1 MQNINSIERFLF
13 NGSIYLIEESS
24 PENKNYITNQP
35 YQYNTKKK
43 EDQSKTESEFEKEL
57 VLIPLKLL
65 CSIINLYFYSKNPKK
80 SYDTLKPFF
89 IKEVDHK
96 KMNKNFSRLSS
107 IKSQTSIFASE
118 SNFYIDNDIS
128 LDSQNAGNK
137 HFIPRNLE
145 DFILIKL
152 PQNEIYMTN
161 YDLDEGLIEYK
172 HKESGKN
179 FKFKFKHNSMKEKNY
194 IKILIIIEGYK
205 YSIKNT
211 LLVNPVM
218 EQKKRNMINNNMS
231 IRNKTLMTKRKN
243 SISKNVENVRQMSLE
258 MINTEF
264 IINFLDNLINNKF
277 KILIIDEAFFQE
289 EQNLLKIFTSFLL
302 EFKEIKIK
310 INLFE
315 EEDNNIDEE
324 NLIGGETV
332 NKETFASAFN
342 DRFNLDTHENKQ
354 QININNN
361 VKEKNIYSTNNKI
374 NENNYNNFQLII
386 IDASNTFMNN
396 KGFIKAILPLAQ
408 KSPFLEKLLLN
419 NNYLTDDIFIR
430 LNELSSNY
438 NIKIIDLSYNKIKGI
453 NLSSNLRLLITT
465 FFELELINL
474 KGNLVPS
481 SFLNRFNPIKFNN
494 LLINIR
500 KILNEGNEE
509 EKSEKIKLK
518 IDLRENM
525 IDKEKIGNQFYL
537 WQSELFE
544 EYLANKRKTA
554 NENLEEEIQENENII
569 KNSKE
574 KEKNE
579 NNNINNINNELDS
592 DFNEVLYNTE
602 NFILLLD
609 FPYKGPN
616 YLEENKV
623 NINITKA
630 QKKKKNEYK
639 IEINKLIL
647 KNNIDNKNLD
657 FSFSNNE
664 KGSLDYYR
672 QIFKF
677 LFLINYYFDPILN
690 SFSHTYSAFI
700 HKFREPLCPNNENE
714 IIENQLKKYLSLDN
728 NEINLYKDSFAPKYK
743 NIMKKYFSR
752 QIYNMPKAKEIKNRE
767 MNNNDEN
774 EMDSEK
780 IKLKYDYKEIP
791 LYEAKEI
798 YYGYKYYTDK
808 YESIF
813 EMSRNLFNL
822 KQSDF
827 FPETGILFN
836 PNSYIKHLFFFYKFI
851 LSLNNNNNFSLLLST
866 YNKLISRI
874 KIECYLAEKER
885 DFYSL
890 QILSIITYG
899 LGLKPYDIKI
909 RKKYELL
916 KIQTKLIDEG
926 LEHLINFIDKE
937 DVTLINSYYDIFMTE
952 ATNINYQ
959 SELTFIAE
967 YIQFLRNNLIRK
979 KIYEDIYEDK
989 NSVTYITKVQNDFD
1003 DIYKRYMK
1011 ISPILIEQ
1019 IPEGIKYKDICVHP
1033 NVLDYLE
1040 IASLKKDMLEKD
1052 LELITDYVNTQNL
1065 NNSTSEKNNIN
1076 NSVIL
1081 EYGRR
1086 NIFNRLTFLFMKNTK
1101 KEYPKK
1107 YGYSL
1112 SKKNKY
1118 LKLSRL
1124 LFRFNNGLDGKNIYL
1139 KLLSINKNYT
1149 SITHYDIKNAEM
1161 TILHPS
1167 LYNIVYCISNFNTNL
1182 KTNNKEIQRLNK
1194 AILSG
1199 IDVIDN
1205 IQRLKLEI
1213 LKFSPKK
1220 KIYPLIDLKL
1230 ELKNIT
1236 KEKRKI
1242 FNKISYKFYSKL
1254 LEINNNNNSRIIHYN
1269 RMYRK
1274 IKELIVFTLNIRNH
1288 FKNEEMNEN
1297 FLMIIYKE
1305 IFYICIKYMNRD
1317 NFNFSFLDENEDDI
1331 NNNIKRFSFGIL
1343 YIMLFYLE
1351 FNLGLKIYIKEFL
1364 LDLYIHRYFP
1374 PYCKHAL
1381 NALNNNYR
1389 YDWIMSSY
1397 EIHNRLFYNN
1407 QIRIKIYFTYDY
1419 YEIYY
1424 IDEHTTVY
1432 DLFLDIFNN
1441 SQFFKSFRNKK
1452 LYWIYLVQNDPLKDE
1467 LLPDEMKENYE
1478 QEINEMKNINQKLN
1492 NTNNTIDEN
1501 ISSINNINNK
1511 NENSLYRNSSS
1522 FDNSTFLSNNINLN
1536 LNSNKK
1542 KEKRKKLDEDYL
1554 QYLNDNK
1561 GFNKEIFS
1569 LDSDSFNNMNNSQ
1582 DFDSDI
1588 DNTEKNNENIKKINL
1603 NDNNEKK
1610 TFSSFSSESISNS
1623 NSKSGNDNNKNNN
1636 NEEEKNKKKKSLK
1649 ENINNNNNKE
1659 KNEEEKEKEKKTE
1672 TKYMNKRIKRINL
1685 KSNEFVLEFLGNIED
1700 KLHFNFAKNL
1710 NINMM
1715 KNKSD
1720 DEEESNN
1727 SKNEEYND
1735 NTLTSSY
1742 EGSDG
1747 PHIEKMYDTPGKIL
1761 PDDAFKFDIIF
1772 NYFHFQ
1778 ICPRF
1783 FTYNYLNE
1791 KIMEQNDK
1799 SIENTSAEEQDN
1811 IFELISKYFTY
1822 DKRNNIVKYDLG
1834 KKIGIL
1840 LIANMR
1846 LYNKELN
1853 RSSKLIKYKK
1863 ENLYLY
1869 FFPKNILKH
1878 SAFKNM
1884 MERMENLINL
1894 RMNSTVNKNSL
1905 ETEFI
1910 KLCMNYKE
1918 FYSSIYENVFIEII
1932 NNDSVELNGINENLE
1947 LIHNKYVNICINF
1960 EGISLMDKDNYQKIL
1975 FFEYSDI
1982 VKIYLKTEN
1991 IIKINIYNESKKYP
2005 VELKLNFIFNY
2016 KDDLLEDTSTKNLN
2030 KKRNNKILNFNEFDA
2045 YFLYEDIIS
2054 FIQFNLLTN
2063 TQTKTVQNI
2072 EDFNFIFMQ
2081 RNKHQNFS
2089 AVKRINDIDITRFK
2103 IVKRN
2108 NGINAVKKNKKEK
2121 KEEKNKIEEKEEDK
2135 IKSISQKDIL
2145 SQIIKVNPQFA
2156 MMKELREK
2164 EKEITNIEIKSDI
2177 KKINKNNNISNNLSI
2192 ISNNENEDD
2201 FFSDVKVTGINANKE
2216 KNKIKKKE
2224 EQIAKIKSK
2233 NYNIENLVRN
2243 DNKTEDIM
2251 KEIEEEQ
2258 LKWEERINSSKSS
2271 FSITSSIKDDESNN
2285 EYMINLYE
2293 FNNLNDKMKKH
2304 IIKEKKLESKIES
2317 ARRLLKDKDL
2327 VSEKTRELLKKE
2339 EKERKE
2345 KNEDGEYSESNK
2357 TDSDATYL
2365 SFLSKNQRYPF

>member
-24 PENKNYITNQP
+24 PENKNYINNQTH
-35 YQYNTKKK
+35 QYNTKKK
-43 EDQSKTESEFEKEL
+43 EDQSNTESEFEKEL
-57 VLIPLKLL
+57 ILIPLKLL
-65 CSIINLYFYSKNPKK
+65 GSIINLYFYSKNPKK
-80 SYDTLKPFF
+80 SYDNLKPFF
-89 IKEVDHK
+89 IKEEDPK
-96 KMNKNFSRLSS
+96 KKKLNFSRLSS

-118 SNFYIDNDIS
+118 NNFYIDNDIS

-137 HFIPRNLE
+137 HFIPKNLE

-172 HKESGKN
+172 HKESGNN
-179 FKFKFKHNSMKEKNY
+179 FKFKFKHNTMKEKNY

-211 LLVNPVM
+211 LLVNPAM
-218 EQKKRNMINNNMS
+218 EKKRNNNNIS
-231 IRNKTLMTKRKN
+231 IRNKTLMTRRKN
-243 SISKNVENVRQMSLE
+243 SISKNGENVRQMSLE

-264 IINFLDNLINNKF
+264 IIYFLDNLINNKF
-277 KILIIDEAFFQE
+277 KVLIIDEAFFQE

-302 EFKEIKIK
+302 EFKKIKIK

-315 EEDNNIDEE
+315 EEDNNIDED

-354 QININNN
+354 QVIINNN
-361 VKEKNIYSTNNKI
+361 VKEKNVYNPNNKI
-374 NENNYNNFQLII
+374 NENNYNIFQLII

-474 KGNLVPS
+474 QGNLVPT

-500 KILNEGNEE
+500 KILNEGAEE
-509 EKSEKIKLK
+509 EKTEKIKLK

-525 IDKEKIGNQFYL
+525 IDKEIIGNQFYL

-579 NNNINNINNELDS
+579 NNINNELDS
-592 DFNEVLYNTE
+592 DFNEVIYDTE

-616 YLEENKV
+616 YLEEKKI

-630 QKKKKNEYK
+630 QKKKKSEYK
-639 IEINKLIL
+639 IEINKLTL
-647 KNNIDNKNLD
+647 KNNIDTKNLD
-657 FSFSNNE
+657 FSYSNNE
-664 KGSLDYYR
+664 KCSLDYYR

-714 IIENQLKKYLSLDN
+714 IIENQLKKYLTLDN
-728 NEINLYKDSFAPKYK
+728 NEINLYKDSSSPKYK

-752 QIYNMPKAKEIKNRE
+752 QKHNITKAKEIKKRE
-767 MNNNDEN
+767 INTNDEN
-774 EMDSEK
+774 EMNSEK

-798 YYGYKYYTDK
+798 YYGYKYYKDK

-813 EMSRNLFNL
+813 EMSKNLFNL
-822 KQSDF
+822 KQSDLY
-827 FPETGILFN
+827 PETGILFN

-890 QILSIITYG
+890 QILSIMTYG

-916 KIQTKLIDEG
+916 KIQSKLIDEG

-1011 ISPILIEQ
+1011 ISQILIEQ
-1019 IPEGIKYKDICVHP
+1019 IPGDIKYKDICVHP
-1033 NVLDYLE
+1033 SVLDYLE
-1040 IASLKKDMLEKD
+1040 IASLKKDILEKD
-1052 LELITDYVNTQNL
+1052 LELITDYVNDQNL
-1065 NNSTSEKNNIN
+1065 NNSSNEKNNIN

-1139 KLLSINKNYT
+1139 KLLSIDKNYT
-1149 SITHYDIKNAEM
+1149 PITHYDLKNAE
-1161 TILHPS
+1161 TTVLNPS

-1242 FNKISYKFYSKL
+1242 FQKISYKFYSKL
-1254 LEINNNNNSRIIHYN
+1254 LEINSNNNSRIIHYN

-1274 IKELIVFTLNIRNH
+1274 IKELIVFILNIRDH
-1288 FKNEEMNEN
+1288 FKNEEMNES
-1297 FLMIIYKE
+1297 FLMVIYKE
-1305 IFYICIKYMNRD
+1305 IFYICLKYMNRE
-1317 NFNFSFLDENEDDI
+1317 NFNFSFLDENEGDI

-1343 YIMLFYLE
+1343 YILLFYLE

-1407 QIRIKIYFTYDY
+1407 QIRLKIYFTYDY
-1419 YEIYY
+1419 YEVYY

-1441 SQFFKSFRNKK
+1441 SQFFKNFRNKK

-1478 QEINEMKNINQKLN
+1478 MEINEMKNINQKLN
-1492 NTNNTIDEN
+1492 NTNNTIEEN
-1501 ISSINNINNK
+1501 VNNINNK

-1522 FDNSTFLSNNINLN
+1522 FDNSTFISNNINYN

-1542 KEKRKKLDEDYL
+1542 KEKRKKLDEDYI

-1569 LDSDSFNNMNNSQ
+1569 LDPDSFNNINNSH
-1582 DFDSDI
+1582 DFDSDNDNI
-1588 DNTEKNNENIKKINL
+1588 ENIKKLNIKDNTEK
-1603 NDNNEKK
+1603 K
-1610 TFSSFSSESISNS
+1610 TYSSFTSESISNS
-1623 NSKSGNDNNKNNN
+1623 NSNKNSKNIN
-1636 NEEEKNKKKKSLK
+1636 DEEKNKEKKSIK
-1649 ENINNNNNKE
+1649 ENINNKE
-1659 KNEEEKEKEKKTE
+1659 KNENEDEKEKQTE
-1672 TKYMNKRIKRINL
+1672 GKYMNKRIKRINL
-1685 KSNEFVLEFLGNIED
+1685 KSNEFVLEFLGKIED
-1700 KLHFNFAKNL
+1700 KLHFNFARNL
-1710 NINMM
+1710 KINMM
-1715 KNKSD
+1715 KNKSE
-1720 DEEESNN
+1720 DEEDSNN
-1727 SKNEEYND
+1727 SDNEDYND
-1735 NTLTSSY
+1735 NALTSSY
-1742 EGSDG
+1742 EGSEG
-1747 PHIEKMYDTPGKIL
+1747 PHIEKVYDTPGKIL

-1783 FTYNYLNE
+1783 FLYNYLNE

-1799 SIENTSAEEQDN
+1799 SIENTSPEEQDN

-1918 FYSSIYENVFIEII
+1918 FYSSIYENVFIEVI

-1960 EGISLMDKDNYQKIL
+1960 EGISLLDKDSYQKIL
-1975 FFEYSDI
+1975 FFEYSNI
-1982 VKIYLKTEN
+1982 VKIYLKKEN
-1991 IIKINIYNESKKYP
+1991 IIKINIFNESRKYP
-2005 VELKLNFIFNY
+2005 TELKLNFVFNY
-2016 KDDLLEDTSTKNLN
+2016 KEDILEDTSTKNLN
-2030 KKRNNKILNFNEFDA
+2030 KKRNKKILNFNEFDA

-2054 FIQFNLLTN
+2054 FIQFNLLIN

-2081 RNKHQNFS
+2081 KNKHQNF
-2089 AVKRINDIDITRFK
+2089 AEVKRINDIDITRFK

-2108 NGINAVKKNKKEK
+2108 NGINAVKKNKKEEKEK
-2121 KEEKNKIEEKEEDK
+2121 KEEKNKIEEKEEEK
-2135 IKSISQKDIL
+2135 YKSISQKDLL
-2145 SQIIKVNPQFA
+2145 SQILKVNPQFA

-2164 EKEITNIEIKSDI
+2164 EKELNNIETKSDI
-2177 KKINKNNNISNNLSI
+2177 KKINNNISNNLSI
-2192 ISNNENEDD
+2192 ISGNENEDD

-2216 KNKIKKKE
+2216 KIKIKKKE
-2224 EQIAKIKSK
+2224 EQIAKIKNK
-2233 NYNIENLVRN
+2233 NYNIEKLVIN

-2271 FSITSSIKDDESNN
+2271 FSITSSIKDDENN
-2285 EYMINLYE
+2285 KEYMINLYE
-2293 FNNLNDKMKKH
+2293 FNNLDDKMKKH
-2304 IIKEKKLESKIES
+2304 IIKEKKLENRIEN
-2317 ARRLLKDKDL
+2317 AQRLLKDKDL
-2327 VSEKTRELLKKE
+2327 VSERTKEKLKKE
-2339 EKERKE
+2339 EREKRKRSE
-2345 KNEDGEYSESNK
+2345 NGDYSESNK
-2357 TDSDATYL
+2357 TDSDASYL